1 MRVGIAILSYKR
13 CDITRH
19 TIEQVR
25 RHTKADHELI
35 VVDDGSPDNT
45 QNMLEELGVAY
56 IRGPNCGVVWNK
68 NRAIFYLHEMCH
80 CDVVILLE
88 EDTFP
93 IEDGWE
99 QAWIDGA
106 KRWGHVNL
114 APSHWPLN
122 DRIGGT
128 GTVSNPIISRYVTGQ
143 CCSFSR
149 EALSVVGYLDTRFR
163 GYGHAHVEH
172 TIRFLRAGWGGYIK
186 SGRDH
191 NFYLIRSPLKV
202 TCLDKPPPV
211 ADYSKNGDVF
221 DSIRHDHIHRWCWR
235 DEEEMAIFHT
245 SFATLSRSGIP
256 VPTIS
261 KREWFLSDNTD
272 QNLVWDQKSQV
283 VISTPDKKDERP
295 RIIATVS
302 GETVQFKVLKD
313 QTFWITWGQPGEAAL
328 KEKRSE
334 AATFKLIYGKNG
346 GVGFSCNGLFL
357 CTDHSFGD
365 HVMLSRSEMKK
376 WEIFHFS
383 GFSELEQPIN
393 NPMRSD
399 RIQDWTL

>member
-1 MRVGIAILSYKR
+1 
-13 CDITRH
+13 
-19 TIEQVR
+19 
-25 RHTKADHELI
+25 
-35 VVDDGSPDNT
+35 
-45 QNMLEELGVAY
+45 
-56 IRGPNCGVVWNK
+56 
-68 NRAIFYLHEMCH
+68 
-80 CDVVILLE
+80 
-88 EDTFP
+88 
-93 IEDGWE
+93 
-99 QAWIDGA
+99 
-106 KRWGHVNL
+106 
-114 APSHWPLN
+114 
-122 DRIGGT
+122 
-128 GTVSNPIISRYVTGQ
+128 
-143 CCSFSR
+143 
-149 EALSVVGYLDTRFR
+149 
-163 GYGHAHVEH
+163 
-172 TIRFLRAGWGGYIK
+172 
-186 SGRDH
+186 
-191 NFYLIRSPLKV
+191 
-202 TCLDKPPPV
+202 
-211 ADYSKNGDVF
+211 
-221 DSIRHDHIHRWCWR
+221 
-235 DEEEMAIFHT
+235 MAIFHT

-383 GFSELEQPIN
+383 GFSELEQPITS
-393 NPMRSD
+393 PMRSD
-399 RIQDWTL
+399 RMQDWTL